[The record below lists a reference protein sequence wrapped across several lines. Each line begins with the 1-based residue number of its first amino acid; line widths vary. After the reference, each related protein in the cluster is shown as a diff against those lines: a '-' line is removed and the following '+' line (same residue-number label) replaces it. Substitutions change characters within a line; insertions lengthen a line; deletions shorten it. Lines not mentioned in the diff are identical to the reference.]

1 MTYPYLTLNDETEIV
16 HSEIFEDQTVKE
28 LFKASPGFA
37 LGEAYCLVG
46 INFFPPSINKM
57 PQNAFWF

>member
-1 MTYPYLTLNDETEIV
+1 MTYHYLTLNDETEIV
-16 HSEIFEDQTVKE
+16 HSEMCEDQTVKE

-46 INFFPPSINKM
+46 INFSTLYK
-57 PQNAFWF
+57 